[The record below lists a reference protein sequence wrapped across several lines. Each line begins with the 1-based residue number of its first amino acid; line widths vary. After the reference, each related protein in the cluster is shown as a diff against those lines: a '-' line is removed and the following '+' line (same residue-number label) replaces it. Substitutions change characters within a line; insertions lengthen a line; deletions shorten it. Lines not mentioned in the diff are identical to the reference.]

1 MRANYQDLLVKIL
14 DEIRAIGKN
23 GLHFTQN
30 PHDRE
35 RYQRLLE
42 ITTINLSQL
51 SDLNQQ
57 KISERFRREI
67 GYVTPKLGV
76 DGAIFDEKQ
85 RILLVRRSDDDKWSL
100 PCGWVEVGE
109 SPLQAIIREVKEET
123 GLDVKPTHI
132 LGVYDA
138 EARAPHRPHN
148 CYHIL
153 YLCSHTTGNLRI
165 SSESKDIGYFDI
177 SDITEWHEKHKEI
190 AKDALNFLRN
200 QTPFSAIKL
209 ED

>member
-1 MRANYQDLLVKIL
+1 MRTNYQDMLVKIL
-14 DEIRAIGKN
+14 DEIRAIGEN

-30 PHDRE
+30 PYDRE

-76 DGAIFDEKQ
+76 DAAIFNEKQ
-85 RILLVRRSDDDKWSL
+85 RILLVRRSDDDRWSL

-109 SPLQAIIREVKEET
+109 SPIQAIIREVKEET

-132 LGVYDA
+132 LGVYNA

-148 CYHIL
+148 CCHVL
-153 YLCSHTTGNLRI
+153 YLCTPTAGNLRI
-165 SSESKDIGYFDI
+165 SSESKDIGYFNLNDV
-177 SDITEWHEKHKEI
+177 TEWHEKHKKI
-190 AKDALNFLRN
+190 ATDALNFIQNRSS
-200 QTPFSAIKL
+200 FSAIKL
-209 ED
+209 

>member
-1 MRANYQDLLVKIL
+1 MIRNFQDMLINVL

-42 ITTINLSQL
+42 IATINLSQL
-51 SDLNQQ
+51 SELNQQ
-57 KISERFRREI
+57 KITERFSRDI
-67 GYVTPKLGV
+67 GYITPKLGV
-76 DGAIFDEKQ
+76 DAAIFDDKG
-85 RILLVRRSDDDKWSL
+85 RILLLRRSDDDQWSL

-109 SPLQAIIREVKEET
+109 SPVEAIIREVKEET

-148 CYHIL
+148 CCHIL
-153 YLCSHTTGNLRI
+153 YLCTSNAGDPRI
-165 SSESKDIGYFDI
+165 SSESKDIGYFYI
-177 SDITEWHEKHKEI
+177 NDITEWHEEHKKV
-190 AKDALNFLRN
+190 AKDAVDFLQN

-209 ED
+209 EI